1 MRYVALG
8 MIRDRAL
15 KLTGITRHQFYYK
28 PFKGKKRGVK
38 PSLETIQIK
47 NGERKK
53 HPNSQVVECIEHN
66 HSDSDLT
73 YGYRRMTAQ
82 LQIEGYEIN
91 HKKVYRLM
99 HENQL
104 LATKERVKKNY
115 AKYRI
120 LTPSI
125 PLEMLEMDIKFVWIE
140 QQRRH
145 AFILTVLDV
154 FTRTAL
160 EWHIGF
166 SITQH
171 TVKQIW
177 ESVITNHLQTNDML
191 NKGISIEVRNDND
204 PRFSAKMVQE
214 FFETNHLNQVFT
226 HPYTPQENGHIESF
240 HAILGK
246 SLDQRHFDT
255 LEQAQMHLTLFYM
268 KYNQV
273 RLHGSIANLA
283 PMIFWKQWELG
294 NIRRIELPKKKI
306 KFKLL
311 IPYHQISGNEDLREV
326 SCLDSLAFDRLDNTS
341 KENGAISLNQPSV
354 QKEPSVVSC

>member
-8 MIRDRAL
+8 MKRDRAF

-28 PFKGKKRGVK
+28 PFKGKRRGKKSSV
-38 PSLETIQIK
+38 ETIQIK
-47 NGERKK
+47 DGYHEIC
-53 HPNSQVVECIEHN
+53 PNSEIVYQIQQN
-66 HSDSDLT
+66 HSDPDLT
-73 YGYRRMTAQ
+73 YGYRRMTSE
-82 LQIEGYEIN
+82 LQIQGYQIN

-104 LATKERVKKNY
+104 LLTKEKVEKNY

-120 LTPSI
+120 LTPSM

-160 EWHIGF
+160 AWHIGF

-171 TVKQIW
+171 TIKQIW
-177 ESVITNHLQTNDML
+177 ESVIINHLQTNNML
-191 NKGISIEVRNDND
+191 EKGISLEVRNDND
-204 PRFSAKMVQE
+204 PRFSAKMVQD
-214 FFETNHLNQVFT
+214 FFKTNHLNQVFT

-246 SLDQRHFDT
+246 SLDQKHFET
-255 LEQAQMHLTLFYM
+255 IEQAEIHLILFYM

-273 RLHGSIANLA
+273 RLHGSIANL
-283 PMIFWKQWELG
+283 PPIIFWQQWELG
-294 NIRRIELPKKKI
+294 NIKKIVLPKKKI

-311 IPYHQISGNEDLREV
+311 IPYNQISGNKDLKEV
-326 SCLDSLAFDRLDNTS
+326 SCLNSLASERLENS
-341 KENGAISLNQPSV
+341 FKENGAMSLNQLSV

>member
-8 MIRDRAL
+8 MVRDRAFE
-15 KLTGITRHQFYYK
+15 LTGITRHQFYYK
-28 PFKGKKRGVK
+28 PLKRKKRGKK
-38 PSLETIQIK
+38 PSKETIRIK
-47 NGERKK
+47 NEQLKSC
-53 HPNSQVVECIEHN
+53 PNAQVVDHIEHN

-82 LQIEGYEIN
+82 LQIEGFQIN

-99 HENQL
+99 QENQL
-104 LATKERVKKNY
+104 LLTKERVKKNY

-171 TVKQIW
+171 TVKHIW
-177 ESVITNHLQTNDML
+177 ESVITNHLQANDML
-191 NKGISIEVRNDND
+191 EKGISIEVRNDND

-214 FFETNHLNQVFT
+214 FFEANHLNQVFT

-246 SLDQRHFDT
+246 SLDQKHFET
-255 LEQAQMHLTLFYM
+255 LDQAEIHLALFYI

-273 RLHGSIANLA
+273 RLHGSIANLP
-283 PMIFWKQWELG
+283 PMTFWQQWELG
-294 NIRRIELPKKKI
+294 NIKRIELPKKKI

-311 IPYHQISGNEDLREV
+311 IPYHQISGNKDLKEV
-326 SCLDSLAFDRLDNTS
+326 SCLNSLAFDRLEKSS
-341 KENGAISLNQPSV
+341 KENGAMSLNQLSV
-354 QKEPSVVSC
+354 QKEPSIVSC

>member
-8 MIRDRAL
+8 MKRDCAL

-28 PFKGKKRGVK
+28 PFKGKRRGQK
-38 PSLETIQIK
+38 SSAETIQIK
-47 NGERKK
+47 DGNQVICS
-53 HPNSQVVECIEHN
+53 NSHIVQQIQQN
-66 HSDSDLT
+66 HSDPDLT
-73 YGYRRMTAQ
+73 YGYRRMTAD
-82 LQIEGYEIN
+82 LQIQGYQIN

-99 HENQL
+99 YENQL
-104 LATKERVKKNY
+104 LLTKEKIKKNY
-115 AKYRI
+115 ARYRI
-120 LTPSI
+120 LTPSM

-160 EWHIGF
+160 NWHIGF
-166 SITQH
+166 SINQH
-171 TVKQIW
+171 TIKHIW
-177 ESVITNHLQTNDML
+177 ESVIINHLQTNNML
-191 NKGISIEVRNDND
+191 KKVISIEVRNDND
-204 PRFSAKMVQE
+204 PRFSAKMVQD
-214 FFETNHLNQVFT
+214 FFQENHLNQVFT

-246 SLDQRHFDT
+246 SLDQKHFET
-255 LEQAQMHLTLFYM
+255 IAQAEVHLALFYL

-273 RLHGSIANLA
+273 RLHGSTANLP
-283 PMIFWKQWELG
+283 PMVFWEQWELG
-294 NIRRIELPKKKI
+294 NIKRIELPKKKI

-311 IPYHQISGNEDLREV
+311 IPYHQISGNKDLKEV
-326 SCLDSLAFDRLDNTS
+326 SCLNSLAFDRLENS
-341 KENGAISLNQPSV
+341 FKENGAMSLNQLSV